1 MQKLQELITKHK
13 ENLRD
18 WKRVKAVLCDD
29 WVIIY
34 EIITNKIYSLSDLLF
49 STPFLSLLEWKETS
63 KEWQK
68 WEHFYGI
75 VDCEWRKDYSET
87 WYNFHK
93 INLAL
98 LESDKERVEYIES
111 FTL

>member
-49 STPFLSLLEWKETS
+49 STPFLSLLEWKRNITFTEMRVKTIYEDTNIES
-63 KEWQK
+63 DLYYENN
-68 WEHFYGI
+68 H
-75 VDCEWRKDYSET
+75 
-87 WYNFHK
+87 NFHK

-98 LESDKERVEYIES
+98 LESDKERVDYIS
-111 FTL
+111 NFTL